1 MVKQGVLFHGISPFS
16 APHRIQI
23 DDILAP
29 TASGRSRHDQ
39 NVFLFK
45 FGWGNPNLYHAKA
58 EVNKVYKVRDAFLSE
73 AQLQELNE
81 GERAH
86 VENAVARNM
95 FLIHL
100 HI

>member
-1 MVKQGVLFHGISPFS
+1 MSRS
-16 APHRIQI
+16 ALLRPDEVIGRFLGPGPSIVS
-23 DDILAP
+23 

-39 NVFLFK
+39 NVFLLK

-58 EVNKVYKVRDAFLSE
+58 EVNKVYKVRAALLSE